1 MIIDGIFFGFFMFY
15 AFMTS
20 LYGVVKVGINMIP
33 GNEMQKI
40 KKRDTYPQAM
50 SVVTLLIIIIM
61 FSFSM

>member
-20 LYGVVKVGINMIP
+20 LYGVIKVGINVIP
-33 GNEMQKI
+33 GNENQKI

-50 SVVTLLIIIIM
+50 SVVTLLIVTIM